1 MTDVEFTREIE
12 DILVK
17 TRVQEDRLNAR
28 LNLQLAGC
36 GCEEEETFAAFAFDV
51 KEWCLNPYGGVH
63 GGAICSLFD
72 TSMGV
77 GAVAL
82 SQKMVSTTDITVSYL
97 KPMNGSRYIFRC
109 TYTQVGRRM
118 IRCMGEARDAES
130 GLLCATAMASFVV
143 TENKL
148 RGLQV

>member
-1 MTDVEFTREIE
+1 MTDLEFAKEIE

-17 TRVQEDRLNAR
+17 TRMHEDRLNAR
-28 LNLQLAGC
+28 LNLQLENC
-36 GCEEEETFAAFAFDV
+36 GCEGSETYAAFGFDV

-97 KPMNGSRYIFRC
+97 KPMNGKRYIFRT

-118 IRCMGEARDAES
+118 IRCMGEARDADT

-143 TENKL
+143 TENKM